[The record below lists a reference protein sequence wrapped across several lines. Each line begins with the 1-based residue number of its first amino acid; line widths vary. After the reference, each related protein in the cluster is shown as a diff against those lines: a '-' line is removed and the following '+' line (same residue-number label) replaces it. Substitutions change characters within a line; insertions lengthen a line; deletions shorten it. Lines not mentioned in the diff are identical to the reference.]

1 MGLLDEGVMMMLLDE
16 AVAMMLL
23 GETGGGVG

>member
-1 MGLLDEGVMMMLLDE
+1 MGLLDEGVEMMLLDE
-16 AVAMMLL
+16 GVAMMLL

>member
-1 MGLLDEGVMMMLLDE
+1 MGLLDEGVEMMLLDE

>member
-1 MGLLDEGVMMMLLDE
+1 MGLLDEGVTMMLLDE
-16 AVAMMLL
+16 GVTMLLL

>member
-1 MGLLDEGVMMMLLDE
+1 MGLFDEGVTMMLLDEGVTML
-16 AVAMMLL
+16 LL